1 MATFHPGKVIHEL
14 LLTIGENLL
23 RLLVVMSKSKKQE
36 EVGGVVHHRL
46 VDVGML
52 LQEAVKVAVVAG
64 ELYLMIVLGT
74 TIRAIVS
81 TKMDLQA
88 VGTEKAMKNRTIVA
102 EVGEDFQVAV
112 VDFPEGVRDKIQT
125 YLNGQVKTS
134 QTLPILV
141 ADLMLAENS
150 AVAWTTNLSESLIL
164 IETCEE
170 ME

>member
-52 LQEAVKVAVVAG
+52 LQEAVKVAWVAG
-64 ELYLMIVLGT
+64 ELYLMIVFGT

-125 YLNGQVKTS
+125 YLSGPMRTFR
-134 QTLPILV
+134 TLPKPV
-141 ADLMLAENS
+141 EDLTPAANS
-150 AVAWTTNLSESLIL
+150 VVTLTSPSA
-164 IETCEE
+164 
-170 ME
+170 